1 MALFNFTKK
10 TPGTVIF
17 PAELSAPV
25 AGDVVPMSDLK
36 DEAFAGGA
44 LGQCI
49 GIKPSD
55 GNICAPIDGTVSEIT
70 DTAHAAVIKAGEI
83 EVLLHAGIHTVNM
96 GGEGFKNHIK
106 LGQVVRRGEPVLTM
120 DLWKVRN
127 SGYDDTVIMAVSNT
141 NDFAKVEALVS
152 GGKVKTGDGV
162 LKVSK

>member
-1 MALFNFTKK
+1 MSLFDFAKK
-10 TPGTVIF
+10 TPGPVIF

-25 AGDVVPMSDLK
+25 AGDVVPMPALK

-49 GIKPSD
+49 GIKPED
-55 GNICAPIDGTVSEIT
+55 GNIVAPIDGTVSEVT
-70 DTAHAAVIKAGEI
+70 DTAHAAVIQAGGI
-83 EVLLHAGIHTVNM
+83 EVLIHAGIHTVNM
-96 GGEGFKNHIK
+96 GGEGFKNHVK
-106 LGQVVRRGEPVLTM
+106 LGQVVKRGEPVLTM

-141 NDFAKVEALVS
+141 KDFAKVEALVS
-152 GGKVKTGDGV
+152 GGKVKAGDGV